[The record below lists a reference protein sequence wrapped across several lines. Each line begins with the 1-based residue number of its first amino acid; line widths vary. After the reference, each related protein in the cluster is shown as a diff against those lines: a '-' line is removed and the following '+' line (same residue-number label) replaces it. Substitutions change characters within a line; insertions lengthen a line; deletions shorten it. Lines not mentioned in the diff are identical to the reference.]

1 MEVVV
6 HRLLGCAPE
15 PKDVA
20 AFAVDYYVH
29 ELRLLLTPSLWDSNL
44 NDPAARRKSC
54 RDLVC
59 SIVT

>member
-6 HRLLGCAPE
+6 HRLLRCAPE

-29 ELRLLLTPSLWDSNL
+29 ELRLLLDAESL
-44 NDPAARRKSC
+44 
-54 RDLVC
+54 
-59 SIVT
+59 